1 MQSVHQGW
9 LTTKSKDFI
18 NKICQ
23 DASSESC
30 YLIDK
35 HSRRPVPL
43 KKIELKA
50 DVVQAL
56 ASFPRNGVRMLD
68 AREERRFLAR
78 QVGPR
83 FRQA

>member
-56 ASFPRNGVRMLD
+56 ASFQMVQHYVNIEDTPLETV
-68 AREERRFLAR
+68 FLF
-78 QVGPR
+78 PIDI
-83 FRQA
+83 